1 MMLDFVG
8 LMGMLTQMTVRY
20 HAPET
25 FCLDHMR
32 MFCFV
37 RVVWRYFG
45 MSSGCVAFIMA
56 IERYFA
62 LTKPFFYCKHF
73 TNGLIK
79 RLLLIMWTSC
89 AILTFA
95 PAFGIGIFYDD
106 IFILKCKRYRDAEKP
121 IDVAYAFVCFFIGN
135 LLL

>member
-8 LMGMLTQMTVRY
+8 LVGMLSQMTIRSHVDDNFY
-20 HAPET
+20 QQNIWV
-25 FCLDHMR
+25 
-32 MFCFV
+32 FCFI
-37 RVVWRYFG
+37 RVVWRFSG

-79 RLLLIMWTSC
+79 RLVLIMWTSC
-89 AILTFA
+89 ALITFA
-95 PAFGIGIFYDD
+95 PAFGFGIFCDE
-106 IFILKCKRYRDAEKP
+106 KAKRCERYRD
-121 IDVAYAFVCFFIGN
+121 
-135 LLL
+135 